1 MAESNYE
8 KTKRACAQAFCE
20 TDHSALIERFGLE
33 QDADYLYVR
42 FFEQP
47 FRLSKRTGI
56 IERREECE
64 APGAATTPGVS
75 VCAPAAPGAPAAG
88 TTADASAV
96 TPGILSSPTGAAT
109 PGAPEALGASVGAPT
124 AGATASAATPGV
136 STETTWSEAQFNEA
150 MTIYDLL
157 GYAQPA
163 CHASKT
169 MINMKSLHTKIAAT
183 APRPSSIYAAQEAR
197 LAALEAQKS
206 GILAQAAQAIGGAA
220 LNKADASAQFTVIND
235 LTMQIQLWLP
245 DEDFPASLQFFWDE
259 NVLQYMHYET
269 VWYANGFILEELEA
283 QCRKLL
289 GTERETLPQTLPAK
303 R

>member
-64 APGAATTPGVS
+64 APGAP
-75 VCAPAAPGAPAAG
+75 
-88 TTADASAV
+88 
-96 TPGILSSPTGAAT
+96 
-109 PGAPEALGASVGAPT
+109 
-124 AGATASAATPGV
+124 
-136 STETTWSEAQFNEA
+136 TETTWSEAQFNEA

-206 GILAQAAQAIGGAA
+206 GILAQAARALGGIP
-220 LNKADASAQFTVIND
+220 LDKADASAQFTVMDD
-235 LTMQIQLWLP
+235 LAMQVHLWLP

-283 QCRKLL
+283 QCRNLL
-289 GTERETLPQTLPAK
+289 GTERETLPQDLPAK

>member
-8 KTKRACAQAFCE
+8 KTKRSCAQAFCE
-20 TDHSALIERFGLE
+20 TDHSALIERFGLG

-64 APGAATTPGVS
+64 AS
-75 VCAPAAPGAPAAG
+75 GAP
-88 TTADASAV
+88 
-96 TPGILSSPTGAAT
+96 
-109 PGAPEALGASVGAPT
+109 
-124 AGATASAATPGV
+124 
-136 STETTWSEAQFNEA
+136 TETTWPEAQFNEA

-163 CHASKT
+163 CHASGT

-183 APRPSSIYAAQEAR
+183 APRPSSIYTAQEAR

-206 GILAQAAQAIGGAA
+206 GILAQAAQTIGGAP
-220 LNKADASAQFTVIND
+220 LDKADASAQFTVIND

-269 VWYANGFILEELEA
+269 VWYANEFILEELEA
-283 QCRKLL
+283 QCLKLL
-289 GTERETLPQTLPAK
+289 GAEGETLSQILPAK

>member
-20 TDHSALIERFGLE
+20 TDHGALIERFGLE

-42 FFEQP
+42 FFEQL
-47 FRLSKRTGI
+47 FRLSKRTGV

-64 APGAATTPGVS
+64 APGVPTAPRT
-75 VCAPAAPGAPAAG
+75 PAAPGAPAAG
-88 TTADASAV
+88 TTAETSAAN
-96 TPGILSSPTGAAT
+96 PSAPSSP
-109 PGAPEALGASVGAPT
+109 
-124 AGATASAATPGV
+124 ASAATPGV

-157 GYAQPA
+157 GYAQPS
-163 CHASKT
+163 CRASRT

-206 GILAQAAQAIGGAA
+206 NILAQAARALGGTP
-220 LNKADASAQFTVIND
+220 LDKADASAQFTVIND

-289 GTERETLPQTLPAK
+289 GTEGETLPQALPAK

>member
-20 TDHSALIERFGLE
+20 TDHSALIERFGVE

-64 APGAATTPGVS
+64 ASG
-75 VCAPAAPGAPAAG
+75 APAAPDALDGVPGAPGAPDGA
-88 TTADASAV
+88 
-96 TPGILSSPTGAAT
+96 AAT
-109 PGAPEALGASVGAPT
+109 PGTPATLDTAEASAPVGA
-124 AGATASAATPGV
+124 AEASAAALGT
-136 STETTWSEAQFNEA
+136 STEATWSEAGFNEA

-157 GYAQPA
+157 GYAQPT
-163 CHASKT
+163 CHASGT

-206 GILAQAAQAIGGAA
+206 GILAQAAQALSGAP
-220 LNKADASAQFTVIND
+220 LDKADASAQFTVMND

-289 GTERETLPQTLPAK
+289 GEEGESLPQTLPAK

>member
-1 MAESNYE
+1 MTESNYE

-33 QDADYLYVR
+33 QDANYLYVR

-47 FRLSKRTGI
+47 FRLSKRTGT

-64 APGAATTPGVS
+64 APGTPTTSDSPDGTPATPD
-75 VCAPAAPGAPAAG
+75 APAASAPVSAA
-88 TTADASAV
+88 
-96 TPGILSSPTGAAT
+96 
-109 PGAPEALGASVGAPT
+109 E
-124 AGATASAATPGV
+124 ASAAAPDA

-157 GYAQPA
+157 GYAQPT

-206 GILAQAAQAIGGAA
+206 GILAQAAQALGGAP
-220 LNKADASAQFTVIND
+220 LDKADASAQFTVIND

-289 GTERETLPQTLPAK
+289 GEEGKPSYKLFLQNAK
-303 R
+303 RPVQPA

>member
-42 FFEQP
+42 FFEQS

-64 APGAATTPGVS
+64 ASGAA
-75 VCAPAAPGAPAAG
+75 
-88 TTADASAV
+88 
-96 TPGILSSPTGAAT
+96 
-109 PGAPEALGASVGAPT
+109 
-124 AGATASAATPGV
+124 
-136 STETTWSEAQFNEA
+136 TETTWSEAQFNEA

-157 GYAQPA
+157 GYAQPS
-163 CHASKT
+163 CRASRT

-197 LAALEAQKS
+197 LAAYEAQQS
-206 GILAQAAQAIGGAA
+206 GILVQAAQAIGGAA

-235 LTMQIQLWLP
+235 LAMQIQLWLP

-283 QCRKLL
+283 QCLKLL
-289 GTERETLPQTLPAK
+289 GAEGEILSQILPAK

>member
-20 TDHSALIERFGLE
+20 TDHRALIERFGLE
-33 QDADYLYVR
+33 QDANYLYVR

-56 IERREECE
+56 VERHGECE
-64 APGAATTPGVS
+64 APGGRTTPGTPATS
-75 VCAPAAPGAPAAG
+75 DSPDGAPATPDAPAASAPVSAA
-88 TTADASAV
+88 
-96 TPGILSSPTGAAT
+96 
-109 PGAPEALGASVGAPT
+109 E
-124 AGATASAATPGV
+124 ASAAAPDA
-136 STETTWSEAQFNEA
+136 STENTWSEAQFNEA

-163 CHASKT
+163 CHASGT

-206 GILAQAAQAIGGAA
+206 GILAQAAQALGGAP
-220 LNKADASAQFTVIND
+220 LDKADASAQFTVIND

-289 GTERETLPQTLPAK
+289 GEEGKPSYKLFLQNAK
-303 R
+303 RPVQPA

>member
-56 IERREECE
+56 IGRREECE
-64 APGAATTPGVS
+64 ASGAA
-75 VCAPAAPGAPAAG
+75 AAAG
-88 TTADASAV
+88 ALDG
-96 TPGILSSPTGAAT
+96 TPAT
-109 PGAPEALGASVGAPT
+109 PGAPVGT
-124 AGATASAATPGV
+124 AGAPDSPAEG
-136 STETTWSEAQFNEA
+136 TWSEAQFNEA

-157 GYAQPA
+157 GYAQPT

-206 GILAQAAQAIGGAA
+206 GILAQAARALGGAP
-220 LNKADASAQFTVIND
+220 LDKADASAQFTVIND
-235 LTMQIQLWLP
+235 LTMQVQLWLP

-283 QCRKLL
+283 QCRNLL
-289 GTERETLPQTLPAK
+289 GTESETLPQALSAK

>member
-8 KTKRACAQAFCE
+8 KTKRACARAFCE

-33 QDADYLYVR
+33 QDTDYLYVR

-64 APGAATTPGVS
+64 AS
-75 VCAPAAPGAPAAG
+75 GAPAAL
-88 TTADASAV
+88 DALDGA
-96 TPGILSSPTGAAT
+96 AAT
-109 PGAPEALGASVGAPT
+109 PGAPATLDT
-124 AGATASAATPGV
+124 AEASAAAPGAA
-136 STETTWSEAQFNEA
+136 TETTWSEAQFNEA

-157 GYAQPA
+157 GYAQPT

-183 APRPSSIYAAQEAR
+183 APQPSSIYAAQEAR

-206 GILAQAAQAIGGAA
+206 GILTQAAQAIGGAP
-220 LNKADASAQFTVIND
+220 LDKADASAQFTVIND
-235 LTMQIQLWLP
+235 LTMQVQLWLP

-289 GTERETLPQTLPAK
+289 GAERETLPQALSAK

>member
-33 QDADYLYVR
+33 QDANYLYVR
-42 FFEQP
+42 FFEQR

-56 IERREECE
+56 IERSEECE
-64 APGAATTPGVS
+64 ASGAAATPDAPGAPNGAAATPGVPATLDTTAAS
-75 VCAPAAPGAPAAG
+75 APVSAAAPGAP
-88 TTADASAV
+88 
-96 TPGILSSPTGAAT
+96 
-109 PGAPEALGASVGAPT
+109 
-124 AGATASAATPGV
+124 
-136 STETTWSEAQFNEA
+136 TETTWSEAQFNEA

-157 GYAQPA
+157 GYAQPT

-206 GILAQAAQAIGGAA
+206 GILAQAARALGGAP
-220 LNKADASAQFTVIND
+220 LDKADASAQFTVIND
-235 LTMQIQLWLP
+235 LTMQVQLWLP

-289 GTERETLPQTLPAK
+289 GAEGEVLPHALPAK

>member
-33 QDADYLYVR
+33 QDVDYLYVR

-56 IERREECE
+56 IERREEC
-64 APGAATTPGVS
+64 GAADAAPSASAASTPTGSPDGTPATPG
-75 VCAPAAPGAPAAG
+75 APAAPGAPG
-88 TTADASAV
+88 DTA
-96 TPGILSSPTGAAT
+96 
-109 PGAPEALGASVGAPT
+109 
-124 AGATASAATPGV
+124 ASAAAPGV
-136 STETTWSEAQFNEA
+136 GAAAEASAAAPDASTENTWSEAQFNEA

-163 CHASKT
+163 CHASGT

-206 GILAQAAQAIGGAA
+206 SILAQAAQAIGGAP
-220 LNKADASAQFTVIND
+220 LDKADASAQFTVIND

-283 QCRKLL
+283 QCLKLL
-289 GTERETLPQTLPAK
+289 GEEGEALLQTLPAK

>member
-1 MAESNYE
+1 
-8 KTKRACAQAFCE
+8 
-20 TDHSALIERFGLE
+20 
-33 QDADYLYVR
+33 
-42 FFEQP
+42 
-47 FRLSKRTGI
+47 
-56 IERREECE
+56 
-64 APGAATTPGVS
+64 
-75 VCAPAAPGAPAAG
+75 
-88 TTADASAV
+88 
-96 TPGILSSPTGAAT
+96 
-109 PGAPEALGASVGAPT
+109 
-124 AGATASAATPGV
+124 
-136 STETTWSEAQFNEA
+136 

-157 GYAQPA
+157 GYAHPT
-163 CHASKT
+163 CHAIKT

-206 GILAQAAQAIGGAA
+206 GILTQAAQAIGGAP
-220 LNKADASAQFTVIND
+220 LDKADASAQFTVMDD
-235 LTMQIQLWLP
+235 LAMQVHLWLP

-289 GTERETLPQTLPAK
+289 GTESETLPQALPAK

>member
-8 KTKRACAQAFCE
+8 KTKRSCAQAFCE

-56 IERREECE
+56 IERHEECE
-64 APGAATTPGVS
+64 APGAV
-75 VCAPAAPGAPAAG
+75 AASGAPDGA
-88 TTADASAV
+88 
-96 TPGILSSPTGAAT
+96 AAT
-109 PGAPEALGASVGAPT
+109 PGAPATLET
-124 AGATASAATPGV
+124 AEASAAEASAAALGP
-136 STETTWSEAQFNEA
+136 STETTWSEAGFNEA

-163 CHASKT
+163 CHASGT

-206 GILAQAAQAIGGAA
+206 GILTQAAQAIGGAP
-220 LNKADASAQFTVIND
+220 LDKADASAQFTVMDD
-235 LTMQIQLWLP
+235 LAMQVHLWLP

-289 GTERETLPQTLPAK
+289 GTERETLPQALPAK

>member
-47 FRLSKRTGI
+47 FRLSKRTGV

-64 APGAATTPGVS
+64 APGAP
-75 VCAPAAPGAPAAG
+75 
-88 TTADASAV
+88 
-96 TPGILSSPTGAAT
+96 AT
-109 PGAPEALGASVGAPT
+109 PGASVGA
-124 AGATASAATPGV
+124 AEASAAAPGA

-157 GYAQPA
+157 GYAQPS
-163 CHASKT
+163 CHASGT
-169 MINMKSLHTKIAAT
+169 MVNMKSLHTKIAAT
-183 APRPSSIYAAQEAR
+183 APRPSSFYAAQEAR
-197 LAALEAQKS
+197 LAAYEAQQS
-206 GILAQAAQAIGGAA
+206 GILAQAAQIIGGTP
-220 LNKADASAQFTVIND
+220 LNKADVSAQFTVIND

-283 QCRKLL
+283 QCLKLL
-289 GTERETLPQTLPAK
+289 GTEEEALSQILPAK

>member
-33 QDADYLYVR
+33 QDTDYLYVQ

-47 FRLSKRTGI
+47 FRLIKRTGL

-64 APGAATTPGVS
+64 APGA
-75 VCAPAAPGAPAAG
+75 PAAPDALDGVPGTPGAPDGA
-88 TTADASAV
+88 
-96 TPGILSSPTGAAT
+96 AAT
-109 PGAPEALGASVGAPT
+109 PGAPATLDTAAASAPVGA
-124 AGATASAATPGV
+124 AEASAAALGP

-206 GILAQAAQAIGGAA
+206 GILAQAARALGGTP
-220 LNKADASAQFTVIND
+220 LDKADASAQFTVMDD
-235 LTMQIQLWLP
+235 LTMQVQLWLP

-269 VWYANGFILEELEA
+269 VWYANGFILEELDA
-283 QCRKLL
+283 QCRNLL
-289 GTERETLPQTLPAK
+289 GTERETLSQALPAK
-303 R
+303 H

>member
-47 FRLSKRTGI
+47 FRLSKRTGV

-64 APGAATTPGVS
+64 APGA
-75 VCAPAAPGAPAAG
+75 PAAPGAPVAG
-88 TTADASAV
+88 TTAD
-96 TPGILSSPTGAAT
+96 T
-109 PGAPEALGASVGAPT
+109 
-124 AGATASAATPGV
+124 SAATPNAPTTGTTANAATPNV

-157 GYAQPA
+157 GYAQPS

-183 APRPSSIYAAQEAR
+183 APRPSSIYTAQEAR

-206 GILAQAAQAIGGAA
+206 GILAQAARALGGTP
-220 LNKADASAQFTVIND
+220 LDKADASAQFTVIND
-235 LTMQIQLWLP
+235 LGMQIQLWLP
-245 DEDFPASLQFFWDE
+245 DEDFPASLQFFWDK

-283 QCRKLL
+283 QCLKLL
-289 GTERETLPQTLPAK
+289 RAEEEALSQILPAK

>member
-64 APGAATTPGVS
+64 APGAAAAADALDG
-75 VCAPAAPGAPAAG
+75 APGAP
-88 TTADASAV
+88 
-96 TPGILSSPTGAAT
+96 
-109 PGAPEALGASVGAPT
+109 GAPNGA
-124 AGATASAATPGV
+124 AATPGV
-136 STETTWSEAQFNEA
+136 PATLGTAAASTPVSAAEASTAALGAPAETTWSEAQFNEA

-157 GYAQPA
+157 GYAQPT
-163 CHASKT
+163 CHASGT

-206 GILAQAAQAIGGAA
+206 GILAQASQVIGGV
-220 LNKADASAQFTVIND
+220 LLDKADASAQFTVMDD
-235 LTMQIQLWLP
+235 LAMQVQLWLP

>member
-56 IERREECE
+56 IERREKCE
-64 APGAATTPGVS
+64 AAGAHVAPGAPTTGTTAS
-75 VCAPAAPGAPAAG
+75 AAKPSAPAAG
-88 TTADASAV
+88 TTAD
-96 TPGILSSPTGAAT
+96 SSVAT
-109 PGAPEALGASVGAPT
+109 PGAPT
-124 AGATASAATPGV
+124 AGAVSSVAAPNVSAKA
-136 STETTWSEAQFNEA
+136 TWSEAQFNEA

-157 GYAQPA
+157 GYAQPS

-197 LAALEAQKS
+197 LAAFEAQQN

-235 LTMQIQLWLP
+235 LAMQIQLWLP

-283 QCRKLL
+283 QCLKLL
-289 GTERETLPQTLPAK
+289 GAEGETSSQTLPAK

>member
-33 QDADYLYVR
+33 QDANYLYVR

-47 FRLSKRTGI
+47 FRLSKRTGT

-64 APGAATTPGVS
+64 APGTP
-75 VCAPAAPGAPAAG
+75 
-88 TTADASAV
+88 
-96 TPGILSSPTGAAT
+96 
-109 PGAPEALGASVGAPT
+109 
-124 AGATASAATPGV
+124 
-136 STETTWSEAQFNEA
+136 TENTCSEAQFNEA

-163 CHASKT
+163 CHASGT

-206 GILAQAAQAIGGAA
+206 GILAQAAQALGGAP
-220 LNKADASAQFTVIND
+220 LDKADASAQFTVIND

-289 GTERETLPQTLPAK
+289 GEEGKPSYKLFLQNAK
-303 R
+303 RPVQPA

>member
-47 FRLSKRTGI
+47 FRLSKRTGV

-64 APGAATTPGVS
+64 APGA
-75 VCAPAAPGAPAAG
+75 PA
-88 TTADASAV
+88 
-96 TPGILSSPTGAAT
+96 
-109 PGAPEALGASVGAPT
+109 
-124 AGATASAATPGV
+124 
-136 STETTWSEAQFNEA
+136 ETTWPEAQFNEA

-157 GYAQPA
+157 GYAQPS
-163 CHASKT
+163 CHANKT
-169 MINMKSLHTKIAAT
+169 MVNMKSLHTKIAAT

-206 GILAQAAQAIGGAA
+206 GILAQAARALGGAS
-220 LNKADASAQFTVIND
+220 LDKADASAQFTVIND
-235 LTMQIQLWLP
+235 LTMQVQLWLP

>member
-8 KTKRACAQAFCE
+8 KTKRSCAQAFCE

-33 QDADYLYVR
+33 QDADFLYVR
-42 FFEQP
+42 FFEQL
-47 FRLSKRTGI
+47 FRLSKRTGV
-56 IERREECE
+56 IERREECAAAG
-64 APGAATTPGVS
+64 APNGAAATPGVPTTLDTTAAS
-75 VCAPAAPGAPAAG
+75 APVSAAAPGAP
-88 TTADASAV
+88 
-96 TPGILSSPTGAAT
+96 
-109 PGAPEALGASVGAPT
+109 
-124 AGATASAATPGV
+124 
-136 STETTWSEAQFNEA
+136 TETTWSEAQFNEA

-157 GYAQPA
+157 GYAQPT
-163 CHASKT
+163 CHANKT
-169 MINMKSLHTKIAAT
+169 MVNMKSLHTKKAST

-197 LAALEAQKS
+197 LAAYEAQQS

>member
-47 FRLSKRTGI
+47 FRLNKRTGI

-75 VCAPAAPGAPAAG
+75 VCAPAAPGAPATPGAPAAG
-88 TTADASAV
+88 TTAETSAAN
-96 TPGILSSPTGAAT
+96 PSAPSSPASTAA
-109 PGAPEALGASVGAPT
+109 
-124 AGATASAATPGV
+124 PGV

-163 CHASKT
+163 CHASGT

-206 GILAQAAQAIGGAA
+206 GILAKAAQAHCGAP
-220 LNKADASAQFTVIND
+220 LDKADASAQFTVIND

-289 GTERETLPQTLPAK
+289 GEEGKPSYKLFLQNAK
-303 R
+303 RPVQPA

>member
-1 MAESNYE
+1 MVESNYE

-20 TDHSALIERFGLE
+20 TDHGALIERFSLE

-64 APGAATTPGVS
+64 AS
-75 VCAPAAPGAPAAG
+75 
-88 TTADASAV
+88 
-96 TPGILSSPTGAAT
+96 
-109 PGAPEALGASVGAPT
+109 GAPT
-124 AGATASAATPGV
+124 EAT
-136 STETTWSEAQFNEA
+136 WLEAQFNEA

-157 GYAQPA
+157 GYAHPT

-206 GILAQAAQAIGGAA
+206 GILAQAAQAIGGAP
-220 LNKADASAQFTVIND
+220 LDKADASAQFTVIND
-235 LTMQIQLWLP
+235 LTMQVHLWLP

-289 GTERETLPQTLPAK
+289 GTERETLPQDLPAK

>member
-1 MAESNYE
+1 MVESNYE

-20 TDHSALIERFGLE
+20 TDHGALIERFSLE

-64 APGAATTPGVS
+64 ASG
-75 VCAPAAPGAPAAG
+75 APGAPGAPYGA
-88 TTADASAV
+88 
-96 TPGILSSPTGAAT
+96 AAT
-109 PGAPEALGASVGAPT
+109 PGAPATLDTAAASASVGAAE
-124 AGATASAATPGV
+124 AGAAALET

-163 CHASKT
+163 CRASKT

-206 GILAQAAQAIGGAA
+206 GILAQAARALGGIP
-220 LNKADASAQFTVIND
+220 LDKADASAQFTVMDD
-235 LTMQIQLWLP
+235 LAMQVHLWLP

-289 GTERETLPQTLPAK
+289 GTERETLPQDLPAK

>member
-47 FRLSKRTGI
+47 FRLSKRMGI

-64 APGAATTPGVS
+64 APGAS
-75 VCAPAAPGAPAAG
+75 AA
-88 TTADASAV
+88 ADA
-96 TPGILSSPTGAAT
+96 PDGAA
-109 PGAPEALGASVGAPT
+109 E
-124 AGATASAATPGV
+124 ASAAALRT
-136 STETTWSEAQFNEA
+136 SAETAWPEAQFNEA

-163 CHASKT
+163 CHASGT
-169 MINMKSLHTKIAAT
+169 MINMKSLHTKITAT

-206 GILAQAAQAIGGAA
+206 GILAQAARALGGAP
-220 LNKADASAQFTVIND
+220 LDKADASAQFTVMDD
-235 LTMQIQLWLP
+235 LAMQVHLWLP

>member
-33 QDADYLYVR
+33 QDANYLYVR

-56 IERREECE
+56 IERHGECE
-64 APGAATTPGVS
+64 APDGRTT
-75 VCAPAAPGAPAAG
+75 
-88 TTADASAV
+88 
-96 TPGILSSPTGAAT
+96 
-109 PGAPEALGASVGAPT
+109 PT
-124 AGATASAATPGV
+124 AGDATTDAPDSTPVSAAAPDA
-136 STETTWSEAQFNEA
+136 STENTCSEAQFNEA

-163 CHASKT
+163 CHASGT

-206 GILAQAAQAIGGAA
+206 GILAQAAQALGGAP
-220 LNKADASAQFTVIND
+220 LDKADASAQFTVIND

-289 GTERETLPQTLPAK
+289 GEEGKPSYKLFLQNAK
-303 R
+303 RPVQPA